1 MAIALSSQIHAAT
14 KRVSYSA
21 DGHPM
26 ILIEHAVVISMDPAR
41 RIFGDGSVLIDG
53 ERIVQV
59 GRAADVR
66 PPQPPDRVIDGR
78 GKLVLPGFID
88 THAHLSE
95 HLSRGLMP
103 DEVPVDRYVPDWY
116 VPLYASITPEEEVA
130 AAQLACLEMLRTG
143 TTTFCEAG
151 TLFDVP
157 AVARAVDAVGLRA
170 VLGRWTWDLA
180 GGPGAL
186 KLSTDEALQL
196 TETVL
201 AEVNGTLGSRV
212 VAWPLLIGFGTC
224 SERLIRGA
232 HALAERHGTGW
243 GMMQFASHPSR
254 KTADTLPLATLD
266 AWGVLGTRTKLAH
279 MVHVDDADIALLARR
294 DVKIAHC
301 PSAALKH
308 VKGLSAH
315 GRFADMLDA
324 GVCVSLGGDSANGS
338 NHFDMLRLMYLAA
351 LVPKDARLDP
361 GVMPPER
368 VLEMATIHG
377 ARALG
382 LEREIGSLEPGKRA
396 DLIAFDLDLPEWR
409 PLLDPV
415 NTLVYSA
422 SAASVRTVMVDGRV
436 VLDERRVTTVDEGE
450 ILARAERLS
459 RPYLARAGLAA
470 RPKWP
475 ML

>member
-1 MAIALSSQIHAAT
+1 
-14 KRVSYSA
+14 
-21 DGHPM
+21 
-26 ILIEHAVVISMDPAR
+26 
-41 RIFGDGSVLIDG
+41 
-53 ERIVQV
+53 
-59 GRAADVR
+59 
-66 PPQPPDRVIDGR
+66 
-78 GKLVLPGFID
+78 
-88 THAHLSE
+88 
-95 HLSRGLMP
+95 MP

-308 VKGLSAH
+308 VKGLSVH

>member
-1 MAIALSSQIHAAT
+1 
-14 KRVSYSA
+14 
-21 DGHPM
+21 M
-26 ILIEHAVVISMDPAR
+26 ILIEHAVVVTMDAAR
-41 RIFGDGSVLIDG
+41 RIFLDGSVLIDG
-53 ERIVQV
+53 ERIAQV

-66 PPQPPDRVIDGR
+66 TAGSVTRVIDGR
-78 GKLVLPGFID
+78 GRLVLPGFID

-116 VPLYASITPEEEVA
+116 VPLYSAITPEEEAA

-151 TLFDVP
+151 TLFDIP
-157 AVARAVDAVGLRA
+157 AVAQAVDAIGLRA

-180 GGPGAL
+180 SGPGRL
-186 KLSTDEALQL
+186 RQSTEEALRH
-196 TETVL
+196 TEEALDDVKQCATARIGV
-201 AEVNGTLGSRV
+201 
-212 VAWPLLIGFGTC
+212 WPLLIGFGTC
-224 SERLIRGA
+224 SEALIRGA
-232 HALAERHGTGW
+232 HLLAERHGTGW
-243 GMMQFASHPSR
+243 GMMQFASHPSL
-254 KTADTLPLATLD
+254 KTADTLPLRDLD
-266 AWGVLGTRTKLAH
+266 AWGVLGPRTKLAH
-279 MVHVDDADIALLARR
+279 MVHVDDGDIALLARR

-315 GRFADMLDA
+315 GRFADMLEA
-324 GVCVSLGGDSANGS
+324 GISVSLGGDSANGS

-368 VLEMATIHG
+368 VLEMATVHG

-382 LEREIGSLEPGKRA
+382 LEAEIGSLEPGKRA
-396 DLIAFDLDLPEWR
+396 DLVVFDLDTPEWR

-415 NTLVYSA
+415 NSLVYSA
-422 SAASVRTVMVDGRV
+422 SGASVRTVLVDGRV
-436 VLDERRVTTVDEGE
+436 LLDDRRVTLVDEHAA
-450 ILARAERLS
+450 LMRVERLAG
-459 RPYLARAGLAA
+459 PYLARAGLAT

-475 ML
+475 LIA

>member
-1 MAIALSSQIHAAT
+1 
-14 KRVSYSA
+14 
-21 DGHPM
+21 M
-26 ILIEHAVVISMDPAR
+26 ILIEHAVVVTMDAAR
-41 RIFGDGSVLIDG
+41 RIFLDGSVLIDG
-53 ERIVQV
+53 ERIAQV

-66 PPQPPDRVIDGR
+66 TAGSVTRVIDGR
-78 GKLVLPGFID
+78 GRLVLPGFID

-116 VPLYASITPEEEVA
+116 VPLYSAITPEEEAA

-151 TLFDVP
+151 TLFDIP
-157 AVARAVDAVGLRA
+157 AVAQAVDAIGLRA

-180 GGPGAL
+180 SGPGRLRQSA
-186 KLSTDEALQL
+186 DEALRH
-196 TETVL
+196 TEEALDDIKQCATGRIGV
-201 AEVNGTLGSRV
+201 
-212 VAWPLLIGFGTC
+212 WPLLIGFGTC
-224 SERLIRGA
+224 SEALIRGA

-243 GMMQFASHPSR
+243 GMMQFASHPSL
-254 KTADTLPLATLD
+254 KTADTLPLRDLD
-266 AWGVLGTRTKLAH
+266 AWGVLGPRTKLAH
-279 MVHVDDADIALLARR
+279 MVHVDDGDIALLARR

-315 GRFADMLDA
+315 GRFADMLEA
-324 GVCVSLGGDSANGS
+324 GISVSLGGDSANGS

-368 VLEMATIHG
+368 VLEMATVHG

-382 LEREIGSLEPGKRA
+382 LEAEIGSLEPGKRA
-396 DLIAFDLDLPEWR
+396 DLVVFDLDTPEWR

-415 NTLVYSA
+415 NSLVYSA
-422 SAASVRTVMVDGRV
+422 SGASVRTVLVDGRV
-436 VLDERRVTTVDEGE
+436 LLDDRRVTLVDEHAA
-450 ILARAERLS
+450 LMRVERLAG
-459 RPYLARAGLAA
+459 PYLARAGLAA

-475 ML
+475 LIA

>member
-1 MAIALSSQIHAAT
+1 
-14 KRVSYSA
+14 
-21 DGHPM
+21 M

-459 RPYLARAGLAA
+459 RPYVARAGLAA

>member
-1 MAIALSSQIHAAT
+1 
-14 KRVSYSA
+14 
-21 DGHPM
+21 M
-26 ILIEHAVVISMDPAR
+26 ILIEHAVVVTMDAAR
-41 RIFGDGSVLIDG
+41 RIFLDGSVLIDG
-53 ERIVQV
+53 ERIAQV

-66 PPQPPDRVIDGR
+66 TAGSVTRVIDGR
-78 GKLVLPGFID
+78 GRLVLPGFID

-116 VPLYASITPEEEVA
+116 VPLYSAITPEEEAA

-151 TLFDVP
+151 TLFDIP
-157 AVARAVDAVGLRA
+157 AVAQAVDAIGLRA

-180 GGPGAL
+180 SGPGRL
-186 KLSTDEALQL
+186 RQSTEEALRH
-196 TETVL
+196 TEEALDDVKQCATARIGV
-201 AEVNGTLGSRV
+201 
-212 VAWPLLIGFGTC
+212 WPLLIGFGTC
-224 SERLIRGA
+224 SEALIRGA
-232 HALAERHGTGW
+232 HLLAERHGTGW
-243 GMMQFASHPSR
+243 GMMQFASHPSL
-254 KTADTLPLATLD
+254 KTADTLPLRDLD
-266 AWGVLGTRTKLAH
+266 AWGVLGPRTKLAH
-279 MVHVDDADIALLARR
+279 MVHVDDGDIALLARR

-315 GRFADMLDA
+315 GRFADMLEA
-324 GVCVSLGGDSANGS
+324 GISVSLGGDSANGS

-368 VLEMATIHG
+368 VLEMATVHG

-382 LEREIGSLEPGKRA
+382 LEAEIGSLEPGKRA
-396 DLIAFDLDLPEWR
+396 DLVVFDLDTPEWR

-415 NTLVYSA
+415 NSLVYSA
-422 SAASVRTVMVDGRV
+422 SSASVRTVLVDGRV
-436 VLDERRVTTVDEGE
+436 LLEDRRVTLVDEHAA
-450 ILARAERLS
+450 LMRVERLAG
-459 RPYLARAGLAA
+459 PYLARAGLAA

-475 ML
+475 LIA

>member
-1 MAIALSSQIHAAT
+1 
-14 KRVSYSA
+14 
-21 DGHPM
+21 M
-26 ILIEHAVVISMDPAR
+26 ILIEHAVIVSMDPER
-41 RIFGDGSVLIDG
+41 RLFGDGSVLIDG
-53 ERIVQV
+53 ERIIQV
-59 GRAADVR
+59 GRAAEVR
-66 PPQPPDRVIDGR
+66 PPRPPERVIDGR
-78 GKLVLPGFID
+78 GHLVLPGFID

-116 VPLYASITPEEEVA
+116 VPLYANISPEEERA

-151 TLFDVP
+151 TLFDVAAAAQ
-157 AVARAVDAVGLRA
+157 AVETVGLRA
-170 VLGRWTWDLA
+170 ILGRWTWDLA
-180 GGPGAL
+180 SGPGRMAQ
-186 KLSTDEALQL
+186 STDEALRL
-196 TETVL
+196 TEEVL
-201 AEVNGTLGSRV
+201 AEVNGKTSSRV
-212 VAWPLLIGFGTC
+212 SAWPLLIGFGTC
-224 SERLIRGA
+224 SEKLIRGA

-243 GMMQFASHPSR
+243 GMMQFASHPFR
-254 KTADTLPLATLD
+254 KTADTLPLAALD
-266 AWGVLGTRTKLAH
+266 AWGVLGARTKLAH

-294 DVKIAHC
+294 DVKVAHC

-351 LVPKDARLDP
+351 LVAKDARLDP

-396 DLIAFDLDLPEWR
+396 DLVVFDLDLPEWR

-422 SAASVRTVMVDGRV
+422 SAASVRTVLVDGRV
-436 VLDERRVTTVDEGE
+436 VLDDRRVTTVDEGE
-450 ILARAERLS
+450 VLARVERLS
-459 RPYLARAGLAA
+459 APYLARAGLAP

>member
-1 MAIALSSQIHAAT
+1 
-14 KRVSYSA
+14 
-21 DGHPM
+21 M
-26 ILIEHAVVISMDPAR
+26 ILVEHAVVVTMDPAR
-41 RIFGDGSVLIDG
+41 RIFMDGSVLIDG

-59 GRAADVR
+59 GRAADV
-66 PPQPPDRVIDGR
+66 QPPEGPERVINGR
-78 GKLVLPGFID
+78 GRLVLPGFID
-88 THAHLSE
+88 THVHLSE
-95 HLSRGLMP
+95 HLSRGVIP

-116 VPLYASITPEEEVA
+116 VPLYSAITAEEEAA
-130 AAQLACLEMLRTG
+130 AAQLACLEMLRSG

-157 AVARAVDAVGLRA
+157 AVAHAVDAVGLRA
-170 VLGRWTWDLA
+170 ILGRWTWDLA
-180 GGPGAL
+180 SGPGRMTQ
-186 KLSTDEALQL
+186 STSEALR
-196 TETVL
+196 L
-201 AEVNGTLGSRV
+201 AEAAIAEVKQRTGARV
-212 VAWPLLIGFGTC
+212 SAWPLLIGFGTC
-224 SERLIRGA
+224 SEALIRGA
-232 HALAERHGTGW
+232 HALAEKHGTGW

-266 AWGVLGTRTKLAH
+266 GWGVLGPRTKLAH
-279 MVHVDDADIALLARR
+279 MVHVSDDDIALLARR
-294 DVKIAHC
+294 DVKVAHC

-315 GRFADMLDA
+315 GRFAEMLDA
-324 GVCVSLGGDSANGS
+324 GVSVSLGGDSANGS

-382 LEREIGSLEPGKRA
+382 LEAEIGSLEPGKRA
-396 DLIAFDLDLPEWR
+396 DMVIFDLDLPEWR

-415 NTLVYSA
+415 STLVYSA
-422 SAASVRTVMVDGRV
+422 SAASVLTVLVDGRV
-436 VLDERRVTTVDEGE
+436 LLDDRRVVTVDERE
-450 ILARAERLS
+450 VLARVERLAG
-459 RPYLARAGLAA
+459 PYLARAGLAA

-475 ML
+475 LITP

>member
-1 MAIALSSQIHAAT
+1 
-14 KRVSYSA
+14 
-21 DGHPM
+21 M
-26 ILIEHAVVISMDPAR
+26 ILIEHAVIVSMDPER
-41 RIFGDGSVLIDG
+41 RLFRDGSVLIDG

-66 PPQPPDRVIDGR
+66 PPRTPERVIDGR
-78 GKLVLPGFID
+78 GRLVLPGFID
-88 THAHLSE
+88 THVHLSE

-116 VPLYASITPEEEVA
+116 VPLYASISPEEEMA

-151 TLFDVP
+151 TLFDV
-157 AVARAVDAVGLRA
+157 AAAARAVDTVGLRA
-170 VLGRWTWDLA
+170 ILGRWTWDLA
-180 GGPGAL
+180 SGPGRMAQ
-186 KLSTDEALQL
+186 STDEALRL
-196 TETVL
+196 TAGVL
-201 AEVNGTLGSRV
+201 AEVNGKMSSRV
-212 VAWPLLIGFGTC
+212 RAWPLLIGFGTG
-224 SERLIRGA
+224 SEKLIRGA

-254 KTADTLPLATLD
+254 KTADTLPLAALD
-266 AWGVLGTRTKLAH
+266 AWGVLGARTKLAH

-351 LVPKDARLDP
+351 LVPKDARVDP
-361 GVMPPER
+361 AVMPPER

-396 DLIAFDLDLPEWR
+396 DLVVFDLDLPEWR

-422 SAASVRTVMVDGRV
+422 SAASVRTVLVDGQ
-436 VLDERRVTTVDEGE
+436 VLLENRRVTTVDEGE
-450 ILARAERLS
+450 VLARVERLS
-459 RPYLARAGLAA
+459 APYLARAGLAP

>member
-1 MAIALSSQIHAAT
+1 MTASIRKPRT
-14 KRVSYSA
+14 
-21 DGHPM
+21 
-26 ILIEHAVVISMDPAR
+26 
-41 RIFGDGSVLIDG
+41 
-53 ERIVQV
+53 
-59 GRAADVR
+59 
-66 PPQPPDRVIDGR
+66 PDRVIDGR
-78 GKLVLPGFID
+78 RRLVLPGFVD
-88 THAHLSE
+88 THVHLSE
-95 HLSRGLMP
+95 HLNRGLLL
-103 DEVPVDRYVPDWY
+103 DDIPVDRYLPDWL
-116 VPLYASITPEEEVA
+116 VPLYATMTPEEEQVA
-130 AAQLACLEMLRTG
+130 ALLACVEMIRTG

-170 VLGRWTWDLA
+170 ILGRWTWDLA
-180 GGPGAL
+180 SGPGPL
-186 KLSTDEALQL
+186 KQSTDEALQL
-196 TETVL
+196 TGTVL
-201 AEVNGTLGSRV
+201 AEVNGKLSPRV
-212 VAWPLLIGFGTC
+212 SAWPLLIGFGTC

-232 HALAERHGTGW
+232 HALAERHDTGW

-266 AWGVLGTRTKLAH
+266 AWGVLEPRTKLAH

-396 DLIAFDLDLPEWR
+396 DLIVFDLDLPEWR

-450 ILARAERLS
+450 VLARAERLS

-475 ML
+475 MLRSTAC

>member
-1 MAIALSSQIHAAT
+1 
-14 KRVSYSA
+14 
-21 DGHPM
+21 M

-41 RIFGDGSVLIDG
+41 RIFGDGSVLVDG

-59 GRAADVR
+59 GRASDVR
-66 PPQPPDRVIDGR
+66 PLGPPDRVIDGR
-78 GKLVLPGFID
+78 GALVLPGFID

-116 VPLYASITPEEEVA
+116 VPLYASITREEEAA

-170 VLGRWTWDLA
+170 ILGRWTWDLA
-180 GGPGAL
+180 SGPGPL
-186 KLSTDEALQL
+186 KQSTDEALHL
-196 TETVL
+196 SETVL
-201 AEVNGTLGSRV
+201 AEVNGKLSPRV
-212 VAWPLLIGFGTC
+212 TAWPLLIGFGTC

-232 HALAERHGTGW
+232 HGLAERYGTGW

-266 AWGVLGTRTKLAH
+266 AWGVLGPRTKLAH
-279 MVHVDDADIALLARR
+279 MVHVDFADIALLARR

-382 LEREIGSLEPGKRA
+382 LERDIGSLEAGKRA
-396 DLIAFDLDLPEWR
+396 DLIVFDLDLPEWR

-422 SAASVRTVMVDGRV
+422 SAASVRTVMIDGRV
-436 VLDERRVTTVDEGE
+436 VLDERRVTTVNEGE
-450 ILARAERLS
+450 ILAQAERLS
-459 RPYLARAGLAA
+459 KSLLARAGLAA

>member
-1 MAIALSSQIHAAT
+1 
-14 KRVSYSA
+14 
-21 DGHPM
+21 M
-26 ILIEHAVVISMDPAR
+26 ILIEHAVVVSMDPER
-41 RIFGDGSVLIDG
+41 RIFGDGSVLIEG
-53 ERIVQV
+53 EGIVQV

-66 PPQPPDRVIDGR
+66 PPGPPDRVIDGR

-95 HLSRGLMP
+95 HLSRGLIP

-279 MVHVDDADIALLARR
+279 MVHVDYADIALLARR

-396 DLIAFDLDLPEWR
+396 DLIVFDLDLPEWR

>member
-1 MAIALSSQIHAAT
+1 
-14 KRVSYSA
+14 
-21 DGHPM
+21 M
-26 ILIEHAVVISMDPAR
+26 ILIEHAIIVSMDPER
-41 RIFGDGSVLIDG
+41 RLFRDGAVLIDG
-53 ERIVQV
+53 ERIVQI

-66 PPQPPDRVIDGR
+66 PPRRPERVIDGR
-78 GKLVLPGFID
+78 GQLVLPGFID
-88 THAHLSE
+88 THVHLSE

-116 VPLYASITPEEEVA
+116 VPLYANISPEEEMA

-151 TLFDVP
+151 TLFDV
-157 AVARAVDAVGLRA
+157 AAAARAVDTVGLRA
-170 VLGRWTWDLA
+170 ILGRWTWDLA
-180 GGPGAL
+180 SGPGRMAQ
-186 KLSTDEALQL
+186 STDEALRL
-196 TETVL
+196 TEWAL
-201 AEVNGTLGSRV
+201 AEVNGKMSSRV
-212 VAWPLLIGFGTC
+212 SAWPLLIGFGTC
-224 SERLIRGA
+224 SEKLIRGA

-254 KTADTLPLATLD
+254 KTADTLPLAALD
-266 AWGVLGTRTKLAH
+266 AWGVLGARTKLAH

-294 DVKIAHC
+294 DVNIAHC

-315 GRFADMLDA
+315 GRFPEMLEA
-324 GVCVSLGGDSANGS
+324 GVTVSLGGDSANGS

-351 LVPKDARLDP
+351 LVAKDARVDP
-361 GVMPPER
+361 AVMPPER

-396 DLIAFDLDLPEWR
+396 DLVVFDLNLPEWR

-422 SAASVRTVMVDGRV
+422 SAASVRTVLVDGRV
-436 VLDERRVTTVDEGE
+436 VLDDRRVTTVEEDEV
-450 ILARAERLS
+450 LARVERLS
-459 RPYLARAGLAA
+459 APYLARAGLAP

>member
-1 MAIALSSQIHAAT
+1 
-14 KRVSYSA
+14 
-21 DGHPM
+21 M
-26 ILIEHAVVISMDPAR
+26 ILIEHAVVVTMDGAR
-41 RIFGDGSVLIDG
+41 RIFLDGSVLVDG
-53 ERIVQV
+53 ERIAQV

-66 PPQPPDRVIDGR
+66 TAGPVTRVIDGR
-78 GKLVLPGFID
+78 RRLVLPGFID

-95 HLSRGLMP
+95 HLSRGLVP

-116 VPLYASITPEEEVA
+116 VPLYSAITPAEEA
-130 AAQLACLEMLRTG
+130 ASAQLACLEMLRTG

-151 TLFDVP
+151 TLFDIP
-157 AVARAVDAVGLRA
+157 GVAQAVDAVGLRA

-180 GGPGAL
+180 AGPGRL
-186 KLSTDEALQL
+186 RQSTDEALRR
-196 TETVL
+196 TEEALDSIKQCAITRIAV
-201 AEVNGTLGSRV
+201 
-212 VAWPLLIGFGTC
+212 WPLLIGFGTC
-224 SERLIRGA
+224 SEALIRGA
-232 HALAERHGTGW
+232 HALAEQYGTGW

-254 KTADTLPLATLD
+254 KTADTLRLRALD
-266 AWGVLGTRTKLAH
+266 EWGVLGPRTKLAH
-279 MVHVDDADIALLARR
+279 MVHVDDGDIALLARR

-315 GRFADMLDA
+315 GRFADMLEA
-324 GVCVSLGGDSANGS
+324 GISVSLGGDSANGS

-382 LEREIGSLEPGKRA
+382 LEGEIGSVEAGKRA
-396 DLIAFDLDLPEWR
+396 DLVIFDLDTPEWR

-415 NTLVYSA
+415 SNLVYSA
-422 SAASVRTVMVDGRV
+422 SGASVRTVLVDGRV
-436 VLDERRVTTVDEGE
+436 LLDDGRVTTIDEPAV
-450 ILARAERLS
+450 LTRAEDLAG
-459 RPYLARAGLAA
+459 PYLARAGLAA

-475 ML
+475 LIA